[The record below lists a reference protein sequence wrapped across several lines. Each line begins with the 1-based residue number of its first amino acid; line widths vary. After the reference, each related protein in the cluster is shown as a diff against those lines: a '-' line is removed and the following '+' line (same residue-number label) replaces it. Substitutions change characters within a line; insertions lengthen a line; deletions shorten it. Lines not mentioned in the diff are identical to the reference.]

1 MMDTPPDPKLGEAA
15 LPCFKLAKELRKAP
29 PVIAQE
35 LAEKI
40 EAPDFVARAEV
51 TGGYLNF
58 FYDRKFYAES
68 VLQML
73 GKAREDWGR
82 SEIGAG
88 RTVVIDYSSVNIAK
102 PFHIGI
108 FRARRSAARCIKFT
122 NISATT
128 WWASIISATGER
140 SSAS

>member
-1 MMDTPPDPKLGEAA
+1 M
-15 LPCFKLAKELRKAP
+15 
-29 PVIAQE
+29 
-35 LAEKI
+35 
-40 EAPDFVARAEV
+40 ARAEV

-73 GKAREDWGR
+73 GKTREDWGR

-102 PFHIGI
+102 AVSYRPS
-108 FRARRSAARCIKFT
+108 FRARPLAARCIRYINYLGYNVVGVNHLGDWGTQFGKL
-122 NISATT
+122 IAAYKMWGTT
-128 WWASIISATGER
+128 TRSTGIPYLLC
-140 SSAS
+140 